1 MHNFCKHSLEYC
13 IIVCSYHYYY
23 DEPYY
28 HSLLQVK
35 KYCSRLSRTGEHQA
49 LLSSTSTE
57 TSGSFGKPKRESVF
71 ARVKELI
78 PIMKVFFPITMYWA
92 VSYQRFS
99 SFVLQGVEMDCYL
112 GSIEV
117 PPGTLCTLHTIA
129 IMYYVKGIGQHI
141 QTVFSQSKIP
151 SMIGG
156 CGLGGAC
163 GHVKV

>member
-1 MHNFCKHSLEYC
+1 M
-13 IIVCSYHYYY
+13 
-23 DEPYY
+23 
-28 HSLLQVK
+28 K
-35 KYCSRLSRTGEHQA
+35 KYCNRLRRTGERQA

-57 TSGSFGKPKRESVF
+57 TSGSFGKPKRESVI

-117 PPGTLCTLHTIA
+117 PPGMYTLHRLHTISL
-129 IMYYVKGIGQHI
+129 Y
-141 QTVFSQSKIP
+141 IP
-151 SMIGG
+151 VQCIT
-156 CGLGGAC
+156 
-163 GHVKV
+163 

>member
-1 MHNFCKHSLEYC
+1 MKQYC
-13 IIVCSYHYYY
+13 N
-23 DEPYY
+23 
-28 HSLLQVK
+28 
-35 KYCSRLSRTGEHQA
+35 RLRHTGEHQA

-57 TSGSFGKPKRESVF
+57 TSGSFGKPKRESVT

-117 PPGTLCTLHTIA
+117 PPGTYTLHRLHTISLYIA
-129 IMYYVKGIGQHI
+129 NMYYVKRIGHYLN
-141 QTVFSQSKIP
+141 SH
-151 SMIGG
+151 
-156 CGLGGAC
+156 
-163 GHVKV
+163 GHDRS